1 MNFTEEILPVGTR
14 VHVNHY
20 HGEITEIITSVE
32 KFDALRGERI
42 VLNMTC
48 PVYRVK
54 LDLSQ
59 RHKAF
64 KLWNTPAQQYI
75 PQEALLAAQS
85 GSPVYEVQ
93 LFQDEFEI
101 LD

>member
-1 MNFTEEILPVGTR
+1 MNFTEELLPVGTR

-32 KFDALRGERI
+32 KFDVLSGERL
-42 VLNMTC
+42 VLNIVC

-54 LDLSQ
+54 LDLTQ

-85 GSPVYEVQ
+85 GCPFYEVQ
-93 LFQDEFEI
+93 LFKDEFEI
-101 LD
+101 LE